1 MTIPVNQWQILLFR
15 KIDPDDCPSFP
26 SKSPKNRGAVFAGP
40 HNPARGRVAG
50 SHRGGARAAR
60 PLHVVI
66 TA

>member
-15 KIDPDDCPSFP
+15 KIDSADCPLFP
-26 SKSPKNRGAVFAGP
+26 SKSPKNRGAVFAAP
-40 HNPARGRVAG
+40 HNPARRLGAE
-50 SHRGGARAAR
+50 SHRGRGRAAR